1 MPLTEFTILATCP
14 SCGYGSLRCPSCSK
28 YFEELTVPIT
38 EVFGEQLE
46 DIGDVLSDEQIQ
58 QLAQSRLVP
67 LSQEARDVLDE
78 LLREREHET
87 HRIARDDYLNNKGA
101 RWKELY
107 DRHSLE
113 LQLRARFN
121 LPEHPFGECCEPSAD
136 VHADVAALG
145 ITTIGADV
153 GAAEGL
159 RDLDDPESG
168 GDDGAV

>member
-67 LSQEARDVLDE
+67 LSHGIQQPAV
-78 LLREREHET
+78 
-87 HRIARDDYLNNKGA
+87 A
-101 RWKELY
+101 
-107 DRHSLE
+107 LE
-113 LQLRARFN
+113 QRRLGTGSQRTAQDL
-121 LPEHPFGECCEPSAD
+121 FGPPDAPVSD
-136 VHADVAALG
+136 LALG
-145 ITTIGADV
+145 AFQDLV
-153 GAAEGL
+153 GWSHAL
-159 RDLDDPESG
+159 R
-168 GDDGAV
+168 